1 MPQFRSTNLLLALI
15 PVVLLWVI
23 AAVLAY
29 QAIGRMAASWSS
41 SSWPP
46 GFDF

>member
-23 AAVLAY
+23 AAVLAH
-29 QAIGRMAASWSS
+29 QAIGEDGGELVLIELATRL
-41 SSWPP
+41 
-46 GFDF
+46 